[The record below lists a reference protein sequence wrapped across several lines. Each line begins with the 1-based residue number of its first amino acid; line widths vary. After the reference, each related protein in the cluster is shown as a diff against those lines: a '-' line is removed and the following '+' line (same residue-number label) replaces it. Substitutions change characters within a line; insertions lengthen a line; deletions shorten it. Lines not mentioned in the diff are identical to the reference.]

1 MELGVFMWQGVR
13 RGYFRGGSKAA
24 LMAFWLVFPAQ
35 SVLAQ
40 QEHEPAGS
48 EQEQTESGAID
59 PDSAFATIN
68 QTVITVAEYARELR
82 REARET
88 FYHGQPPGGDMA
100 GFQREVADRLVER
113 VLMAGEARR
122 RGLEPDNAR
131 VQEALGRLAARGLS
145 EEALTHERW
154 RLQQRSLVSQ
164 LEAQVQALASP
175 SREEVRSFYEENP
188 ELFTEPAKLKLSV
201 ILLRV
206 MPEDPQSVWKAARE
220 EADGLLERLRNGADF
235 AEMARI
241 HSGDSTAEAGGD
253 MGYVHMGMLAP
264 EIEKAA
270 REMAPGELSEPLMVL
285 EGVALVRLEA
295 RQEPRLQ
302 DFASVAER
310 AEGLLERERAEAA
323 LTALR
328 NNLREAAEVSLREEL
343 LEPDGDAPG
352 GPASG

>member
-1 MELGVFMWQGVR
+1 MWQGIG
-13 RGYFRGGSKAA
+13 RGHSRGGIQAA

-40 QEHEPAGS
+40 QENAQAGS
-48 EQEQTESGAID
+48 EPKQAASGDID
-59 PDSAFATIN
+59 PGSAFATIN

-100 GFQREVADRLVER
+100 RFQREVADRLVER
-113 VLMAGEARR
+113 VLMASEARR
-122 RGLEPDNAR
+122 RGLEPDTDR
-131 VQEALGRLAARGLS
+131 VQEALGRLAARGLG

-154 RLQQRSLVSQ
+154 RLEQKSLVDQ
-164 LEAQVQALASP
+164 LEARVRAVANP
-175 SREEVRSFYEENP
+175 SKEEVRSFYEANP

-206 MPEDPQSVWKAARE
+206 MPEDPQTVWKAARE
-220 EADGLLERLRNGADF
+220 EAEGLLERLRDGADF

-241 HSGDSTAEAGGD
+241 HSGDNTAEAGGD

-285 EGVALVRLEA
+285 EGIALVRLEA

-323 LTALR
+323 VAALR

-352 GPASG
+352 VPASG